1 METIGDYFCVKFH
14 RQMIKGKEECFI
26 AFPIIPYTEMLSLT
40 ALRLSKFILRG
51 RLRKKLDFFISI
63 YPVGILI

>member
-26 AFPIIPYTEMLSLT
+26 AFPIIPYAEMLS
-40 ALRLSKFILRG
+40 
-51 RLRKKLDFFISI
+51 DSI
-63 YPVGILI
+63 EADPSSY

>member
-26 AFPIIPYTEMLSLT
+26 AFPVIPYTEMLSLT
-40 ALRLSKFILRG
+40 VLRLIQVHIEG
-51 RLRKKLDFFISI
+51 
-63 YPVGILI
+63 